1 MFQLTEEVYFEFL
14 KLTECYEKI
23 PRKHWFHNTMGLYMK
38 NTFFFHFS
46 QTDQILSIF
55 FFLFAN
61 LELSSRKFL
70 YFSINQTCPF
80 FFSWENFYKIYIQN
94 SFVRN
99 MLMIFFL
106 LFFHKQNSPHL
117 KQRLEIYIET
127 LPPFYHY
134 VD

>member
-1 MFQLTEEVYFEFL
+1 MNFLNCPNLTKKSRVSIDFITL
-14 KLTECYEKI
+14 WASTWRKLSFFT
-23 PRKHWFHNTMGLYMK
+23 FHKLIK
-38 NTFFFHFS
+38 S
-46 QTDQILSIF
+46 CPSF

-106 LFFHKQNSPHL
+106 LFFNKQNSSHL